1 VLAAGVVIG
10 IAVVGALVGHKK
22 HATAA
27 AAQTTTVRQRIAP
40 VRLAPPGPLP
50 GYLLIADRGNNRML
64 LVDSAKR
71 IYWTYPKPG
80 STRTMPFR
88 FDDDTFF
95 GPRLDRI
102 ISNQEDQH
110 TIQIVSFPGGRVLWR
125 YGHVNVRGS
134 AAGYLNTP
142 DDAYLLPN
150 GLVTVAD
157 AYNCRVLFISRAHK
171 IVKHYGSGVCRHN
184 PPAELGAI
192 NGATPRADGGTLVS
206 EINGSW
212 IDDFGPDGRLRW
224 TVAAPVSYPS
234 DPQLLA
240 PNRILLADYAHPGH
254 AIVMT
259 RTGRVLWRYGP
270 SSGPGELDHPSL
282 VTRIA
287 PGLIA
292 INDDYRHRVVVIS
305 MRTKRIVWQYGHTD
319 APGAGPGYLHTPDGL
334 DFLRTADAQRLPVL
348 RALLSKPPRRAPHP
362 VVATHG
368 SPLVVRTPYRLPSPV
383 EREVAS
389 TWAGSVILAGGLD
402 TATQS
407 TNGVFR
413 LDAAT
418 GHLAGLG
425 TVPQPFHDAAG
436 AIIGAKLLVFGGG
449 ASRSSAVVQ
458 AFDLRS
464 RRGAVVSQL
473 PRPLSDLASATVGGT
488 VYLVGGYDGV
498 RPRAEIYQTTDGL
511 HFRLTASLPSGVR
524 YPAVAAVG
532 TTLVIAGGATARGL
546 SANVYVLDT
555 TTNRLRLLGRL
566 ATPVAHASALTLG
579 GKVYV
584 VGTAGIGRIDVVSGT
599 IDSIAGHVPVSDA
612 GAVVLGK
619 RGLLIGGDSGGLP
632 VADFRE
638 VTAP

>member
-1 VLAAGVVIG
+1 VLAVGVVIA
-10 IAVVGALVGHKK
+10 IAVVGVLVGHKK

-27 AAQTTTVRQRIAP
+27 AGQTTTVRHRIAP

-71 IYWTYPKPG
+71 IYWTYPKAG
-80 STRTMPFR
+80 STPAMAWR

-110 TIQIVSFPGGRVLWR
+110 TIQIVSFPGGHVLWR

-134 AAGYLNTP
+134 APGYLNTP
-142 DDAYLLPN
+142 DDAYLLPS
-150 GLVTVAD
+150 GIVTVAD

-171 IVKHYGSGVCRHN
+171 IVKQYGSGVCRHN

-192 NGATPRADGGTLVS
+192 NGATPLADGGTLVS

-212 IDDFGPDGRLRW
+212 IDDFGPNGHLRW

-240 PNRILLADYAHPGH
+240 PDRILLADYARPGH

-270 SSGPGELDHPSL
+270 ASGPGELDHPSL
-282 VTRIA
+282 ATRIA

-292 INDDYRHRVVVIS
+292 ITDDFRHRVVVVS
-305 MRTKRIVWQYGHTD
+305 MRTRRIVWQYGHTD
-319 APGAGPGYLHTPDGL
+319 APGASPGYLHTPDGL
-334 DFLRTADAQRLPVL
+334 DLLSAADAQRLPAL
-348 RALLSKPPRRAPHP
+348 RALLSKPARRAPHP
-362 VVATHG
+362 RAAAQGALRVLRA
-368 SPLVVRTPYRLPSPV
+368 PYRLPSPV
-383 EREVAS
+383 EREVAAA
-389 TWAGSVILAGGLD
+389 WAGSVILAGGLD

-407 TNGVFR
+407 TNGVFL

-418 GHLAGLG
+418 GHLAALG
-425 TVPQPFHDAAG
+425 TVPRPFHDAAG
-436 AIIGAKLLVFGGG
+436 AILGAKLLIFGGG
-449 ASRSSAVVQ
+449 ASRSSASVQ
-458 AFDLRS
+458 AFDLGS
-464 RRGAVVSQL
+464 RHGSVVSQL
-473 PRPLSDLASATVGGT
+473 PRPLSDLASATVGHT
-488 VYLVGGYDGV
+488 VYLIGGYDGV
-498 RPRAEIYQTTDGL
+498 RPRGEIYTTGDGL
-511 HFRLTASLPSGVR
+511 HFRLAARLPFGVR
-524 YPAVAAVG
+524 YPAVAAIG
-532 TTLVIAGGATARGL
+532 TTLVIAGGATADGP

-555 TTNRLRLLGRL
+555 TTNRVRLLGRL

-584 VGTAGIGRIDVVSGT
+584 LGTVGISRIDVGSG
-599 IDSIAGHVPVSDA
+599 SIHSVAGHVPVSDA

-619 RGLLIGGDSGGLP
+619 RGLLVGGDRGGRP
-632 VADFRE
+632 VADVRE